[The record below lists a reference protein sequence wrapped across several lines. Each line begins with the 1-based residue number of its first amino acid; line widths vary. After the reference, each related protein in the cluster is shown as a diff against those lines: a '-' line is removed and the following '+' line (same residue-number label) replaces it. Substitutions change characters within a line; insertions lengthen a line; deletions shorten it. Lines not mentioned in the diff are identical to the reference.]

1 MENNY
6 TTNLTTEERA
16 RELKM
21 PVETSMAYLENNWDK
36 VIPYGDLL
44 IVAGYAG
51 EMSGNNVFVAVYQ
64 VLDYET
70 VVMEKI
76 SHNYLRT
83 RVMQLDGHLRTPTDK
98 N

>member
-16 RELKM
+16 RKLKM
-21 PVETSMAYLENNWDK
+21 PVETSMSYLENNWDK

-76 SHNYLRT
+76 SP
-83 RVMQLDGHLRTPTDK
+83 QLFEDEGHAIRWAFE
-98 N
+98 NIYR